1 MHDGKV
7 QLKSEDQVKH
17 TISNPIRYEFKDDH
31 SLSTSFNRKMKW
43 TITEDGELIINDGK
57 ADQRYT
63 GKRES
68 DSVFLLIQEYDDR
81 TYTYTFKKGWQEDQ
95 TE

>member
-1 MHDGKV
+1 
-7 QLKSEDQVKH
+7 
-17 TISNPIRYEFKDDH
+17 
-31 SLSTSFNRKMKW
+31 MKW